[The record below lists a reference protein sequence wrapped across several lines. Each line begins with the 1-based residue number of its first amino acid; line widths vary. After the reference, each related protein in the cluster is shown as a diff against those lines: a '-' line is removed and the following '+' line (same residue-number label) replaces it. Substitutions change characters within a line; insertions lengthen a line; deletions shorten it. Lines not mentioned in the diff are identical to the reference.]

1 MTGPMSVRPRLNAPA
16 EDALDQ
22 AGFSREEIDHLRRL
36 RDMYPYIEYVDSRS
50 QWHRLRFVKWLYTQG
65 QIQK

>member
-1 MTGPMSVRPRLNAPA
+1 MSGQMSLQPHVGTQSEREL
-16 EDALDQ
+16 EQ
-22 AGFSREEIDHLRRL
+22 VGFTREEIDRLRRL
-36 RDMYPYIEYVDSRS
+36 REMYPFVEYVDSRS

>member
-1 MTGPMSVRPRLNAPA
+1 MSVQPRLDAPA

-22 AGFSREEIDHLRRL
+22 AGFSREEIERLRRL

-50 QWHRLRFVKWLYTQG
+50 EWHRLRFVKWLYTQG

>member
-1 MTGPMSVRPRLNAPA
+1 MTGPMSVRPHLNAPA

-22 AGFSREEIDHLRRL
+22 AGFSREEIERLRRL

>member
-1 MTGPMSVRPRLNAPA
+1 MTGPLPVQPRLDAPA

-22 AGFSREEIDHLRRL
+22 VGFSREEIERLRRL

>member
-1 MTGPMSVRPRLNAPA
+1 MTGPMSVRPRLTAPA
-16 EDALDQ
+16 EDTLDQ
-22 AGFSREEIDHLRRL
+22 VGFSREEIDRLRRL
-36 RDMYPYIEYVDSRS
+36 RDMYPYIEYVDSPS

>member
-1 MTGPMSVRPRLNAPA
+1 MSGPMSVQPRPNAPA

-22 AGFSREEIDHLRRL
+22 AGFSREEISRLRRL
-36 RDMYPYIEYVDSRS
+36 RDMYPYIEYVDSRN

-65 QIQK
+65 QLQK